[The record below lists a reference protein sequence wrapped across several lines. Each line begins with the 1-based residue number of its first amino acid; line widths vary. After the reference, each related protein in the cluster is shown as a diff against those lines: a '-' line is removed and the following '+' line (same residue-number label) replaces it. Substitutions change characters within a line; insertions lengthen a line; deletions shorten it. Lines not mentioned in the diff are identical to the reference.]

1 VKIRKEDN
9 LSQEEEEDL
18 QNSKISDQKMK
29 TIMKN
34 QEIINLNI
42 RKIMTKLFLLEI

>member
-1 VKIRKEDN
+1 MKIRKEDN

>member
-1 VKIRKEDN
+1 MKIRKEDN

-29 TIMKN
+29 N

-42 RKIMTKLFLLEI
+42 RKIVLPTPCIDRY